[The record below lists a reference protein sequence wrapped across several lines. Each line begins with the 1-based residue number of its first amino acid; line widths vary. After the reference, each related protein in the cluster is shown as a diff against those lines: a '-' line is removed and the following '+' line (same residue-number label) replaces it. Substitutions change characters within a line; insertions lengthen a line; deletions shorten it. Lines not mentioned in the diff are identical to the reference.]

1 MFQLDEL
8 SPSHWPNPPPPTGHA
23 TGDSRVV
30 ENIAWTLFTVG
41 LKSTRHINGSRKPL
55 DFNKPW
61 SCYGFL
67 TCSYLKLFE
76 IALSPPLI
84 NRNSVQNH
92 LNDPTEPQPI
102 TDSCHNNSLPA
113 NPSSLPTSNH
123 YCSSIT
129 GPANVIS
136 LCPTQFLCIL
146 TPTRPMHHYE
156 DQLLTTRIGLF
167 TT

>member
-30 ENIAWTLFTVG
+30 ENIVWTLFAVG

-92 LNDPTEPQPI
+92 LNYPTESQPI
-102 TDSCHNNSLPA
+102 TDSCHNNSLPP
-113 NPSSLPTSNH
+113 NPSSMPTSNH
-123 YCSSIT
+123 RLCLLFLNHWSCQRLW
-129 GPANVIS
+129 NV
-136 LCPTQFLCIL
+136 LCVARTS
-146 TPTRPMHHYE
+146 
-156 DQLLTTRIGLF
+156 LLTGLLGYV
-167 TT
+167 